1 MCCLSRTIE
10 TEADTSKL
18 CASQWSIEGGKRL
31 GEIAGIGQEMI
42 GAAVARDDLQRITEL
57 RMQRWFAAS
66 DGDVVITQRSSFGQ
80 NLVEQLQRQ
89 KQIFV
94 LGAATVDI
102 TEAMRAV

>member
-66 DGDVVITQRSSFGQ
+66 DGENSAWVAAAASSP
-80 NLVEQLQRQ
+80 VPAPSTSRR
-89 KQIFV
+89 V
-94 LGAATVDI
+94 
-102 TEAMRAV
+102 